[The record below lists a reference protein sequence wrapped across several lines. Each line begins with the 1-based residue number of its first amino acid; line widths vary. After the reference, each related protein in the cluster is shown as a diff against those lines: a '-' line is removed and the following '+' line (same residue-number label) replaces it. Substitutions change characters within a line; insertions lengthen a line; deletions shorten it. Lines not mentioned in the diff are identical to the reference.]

1 MGSVPVV
8 GDHKTE
14 IQNFGKWIKSDNSS
28 FDRYK
33 MKYILIL
40 LCYLTVLVHGS
51 LLGGLGGH
59 HHHHMHNHD
68 HNHDHMHNHDH
79 NHDHMSSDHM
89 HDHDHMRGDHMHD
102 HMSSDHMKS
111 DHMSGDHMHDHDHI
125 KSDQM
130 PNHDHKMQNN
140 DHDHKMQDQ
149 GSKSTEMKE
158 SNELEVTTKRI
169 KTKKKSNQRNRTG
182 RRFGRQRL

>member
-1 MGSVPVV
+1 M
-8 GDHKTE
+8 T
-14 IQNFGKWIKSDNSS
+14 
-28 FDRYK
+28 
-33 MKYILIL
+33 
-40 LCYLTVLVHGS
+40 
-51 LLGGLGGH
+51 
-59 HHHHMHNHD
+59 
-68 HNHDHMHNHDH
+68 NHDHMHNHDH

-111 DHMSGDHMHDHDHI
+111 DHMSGDHMHDHDHMT
-125 KSDQM
+125 SDQI
-130 PNHDHKMQNN
+130 PNHDHKMQDN

-182 RRFGRQRL
+182 RRFGRQRLNSLPFNFRIPQTGFSCKGRAPGYYADMEADCTVT